1 MKVLVTNDDG
11 VKAEGI
17 KLLVEKLVP
26 YCEEITVV
34 APLVEMSA
42 NSHRLNI
49 KDGIKLEQ
57 LEDIYPG
64 VKTYGISGTPADCVL
79 FAMYALNI
87 QFDTVFSGVN
97 RGYNLGDDIV
107 YSGTVAAAEEALMKG
122 KRAIAV
128 SCRYNTFEGLIHFD
142 DVMEYILK
150 HPLWNMNT
158 IININIPVNAKGI
171 KITHQAKSSY
181 KSFFTQK
188 EDGLYYSGVDVS
200 IPHYDDPNGDLQTI
214 DNGYISITPLT
225 FNRTDY
231 ETLKKV
237 IK

>member
-17 KLLVEKLVP
+17 KLLVEKLIP

-34 APLVEMSA
+34 APLIEMSA
-42 NSHRLNI
+42 NSHRLSI
-49 KDGIKLEQ
+49 KEGIKMEVFD
-57 LEDIYPG
+57 DIYPG

-79 FAMYALNI
+79 FSMHALNI

-122 KRAIAV
+122 KRGVAV
-128 SCRYNTFEGLIHFD
+128 SCRYNTFEGLSSFD
-142 DVMEYILK
+142 DVMIYILN
-150 HPLWNMNT
+150 HPLWNEQAV
-158 IININIPVNAKGI
+158 ININIPVNAKGI

-181 KSFFTQK
+181 KSYYTKK

-200 IPHYDDPNGDLQTI
+200 IPHYEDVDGDLQVI
-214 DNGYISITPLT
+214 DDGYISISPLT
-225 FNRTDY
+225 FNKTDY
-231 ETLKKV
+231 NILKKV

>member
-97 RGYNLGDDIV
+97 RGYNLGDDII

-142 DVMEYILK
+142 DVMEYILN
-150 HPLWNMNT
+150 HPIWDMNT
-158 IININIPVNAKGI
+158 IININTASLDQLMTLPGVGESKATAIITYREENGGFKSIDDIKNVSGI
-171 KITHQAKSSY
+171 GDALFEKI
-181 KSFFTQK
+181 K
-188 EDGLYYSGVDVS
+188 EF
-200 IPHYDDPNGDLQTI
+200 ITI
-214 DNGYISITPLT
+214 
-225 FNRTDY
+225 
-231 ETLKKV
+231 
-237 IK
+237 

>member
-42 NSHRLNI
+42 NSHRLSI

-57 LEDIYPG
+57 FEDIYPG

-79 FAMYALNI
+79 FAIHALKI
-87 QFDTVFSGVN
+87 DFDTVFSGVN

-122 KRAIAV
+122 KRGVAV
-128 SCRYNTFEGLIHFD
+128 SCRYNTFEGLVYFD
-142 DVMEYILK
+142 QVMEYILN
-150 HPLWNMNT
+150 HPLWNEQAV
-158 IININIPVNAKGI
+158 ININIPVDAKGI

-181 KSFFTQK
+181 RSYYTY
-188 EDGLYYSGVDVS
+188 DNGLYYSGVDVS
-200 IPHYDDPNGDLQTI
+200 IPHYNDLDGDLQTI
-214 DNGYISITPLT
+214 EAGYISISPLT
-225 FNRTDY
+225 FNKTDY
-231 ETLKKV
+231 NVLNKV
-237 IK
+237 IKK